1 VLPSLRSV
9 PVIAIAVLMVAG
21 CAAVPEP
28 QQVAERFIESYYVK
42 SDLAAALAL
51 CAGDART
58 RLQAE
63 LAAVQGVPRDP
74 ADTPRVSFALARDP
88 IRSATAAAYAY
99 RVKAHTAD
107 VGVVVATL
115 GLTHEGGRWL
125 VTALDER
132 ESTPAS

>member
-1 VLPSLRSV
+1 VHPSSRSA
-9 PVIAIAVLMVAG
+9 PILAITLLLAAG

-28 QQVAERFIESYYVK
+28 QQVAERFIEAYYVK

-51 CAGDART
+51 CGGDART

-99 RVKAHTAD
+99 RVTAHTAD

-125 VTALDER
+125 VTSFDER
-132 ESTPAS
+132 EQTPS